1 MLKFFSKHAELP
13 EGSRTYRKK
22 TTIKAVKIVEEFEVV
37 TLEGRMKG
45 KPGDYLAQGIK
56 GELYPV
62 DARIFE
68 ETYDEVRDA

>member
-1 MLKFFSKHAELP
+1 MDCDFQ
-13 EGSRTYRKK
+13 
-22 TTIKAVKIVEEFEVV
+22 VV
-37 TLEGRMKG
+37 TLEGVMRG